1 MRRFAVVFA
10 LVAEAGCGPEDV
22 DGGTTTM
29 VIDPV
34 GWEVVEGADDPF
46 AAERPTDALCV
57 PDGVAQ
63 EDFGGLPGLE
73 VWTGLCDWVSLRQPS
88 TSRIPAGAEVS
99 VRLWHFE
106 LTAPAPGE
114 ARLAVMID
122 GAPAWEKRIPIP
134 SPSGLVHESWTMPR
148 AAAAGAPIVFHVD
161 NHGANTYTLL
171 EITAVW

>member
-1 MRRFAVVFA
+1 MSRSVLACAFVAAFGCAPEAV
-10 LVAEAGCGPEDV
+10 D
-22 DGGTTTM
+22 DGTTTM
-29 VIDPV
+29 IIDPI
-34 GWEVVEGADDPF
+34 GWEILEGADDPY
-46 AAERPTDALCV
+46 AAEMPAGITCYA
-57 PDGVAQ
+57 PGVRQ
-63 EDFGGLPGLE
+63 DDFGGQVGLE
-73 VWTGLCDWVSLRQPS
+73 VATGLCDWLSVRQPS

-106 LTAPAPGE
+106 LVAPEPGE

-122 GAPAWEKRIPIP
+122 GAPAWAKRIPIP
-134 SPSGLVHESWTMPR
+134 SPSGLVHETWTMPQ